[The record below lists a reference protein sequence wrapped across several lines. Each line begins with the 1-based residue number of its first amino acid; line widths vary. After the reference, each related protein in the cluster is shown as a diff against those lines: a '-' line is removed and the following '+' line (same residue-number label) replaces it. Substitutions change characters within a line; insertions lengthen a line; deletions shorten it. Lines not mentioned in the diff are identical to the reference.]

1 LARVS
6 RYRDQPALLSW
17 AIFGAAQWFDCSAIG
32 DSGNVA
38 SRCNR
43 RQSDV
48 GDTIPLDPATA
59 AQADFPPRLS
69 AWVARIARLCPAGG
83 RFAPCLAINTYARLG
98 SVAEMAK
105 LQQRL
110 RDSKINGSVARFQ
123 NGMLIVKLR
132 DEWNGQTLPVVYIAC
147 AIGG

>member
-1 LARVS
+1 VT
-6 RYRDQPALLSW
+6 
-17 AIFGAAQWFDCSAIG
+17 
-32 DSGNVA
+32 SGTQF
-38 SRCNR
+38 RL
-43 RQSDV
+43 
-48 GDTIPLDPATA
+48 IPRLPPKPIS
-59 AQADFPPRLS
+59 PPRLS